1 MPYKGLAGHG
11 KMWNDGKKER
21 KVRSSYCA
29 ETKKQMN
36 V

>member
-1 MPYKGLAGHG
+1 MPYKGLVGHG

-21 KVRSSYCA
+21 RGGRLTA
-29 ETKKQMN
+29 PGQKQMN